1 MTGRHELK
9 YMMDEI
15 EDLVLVK
22 RIEKVL
28 KRDENSCEKG
38 YSITSLYFDNC
49 YNRAY
54 KEKMNGEAI
63 RHKYRI
69 RYYNDD
75 LSYIKL
81 ERKSKINQITTKVSV
96 PLIIEE
102 VEKIYNRELDFLLAK
117 KEKLYHEFYKEL
129 KHGLL
134 KPKVIVKYDREAF
147 MHPVGNLRITF
158 DRKIK
163 TANMNTNI
171 LGDNQYFV
179 DALDKGKS
187 ILEIKFNGVLPDFI
201 RSLIQSGH
209 VMQASS
215 SKYIFS
221 RKYNI
226 SF

>member
-9 YMMDEI
+9 YMMNEL
-15 EDLVLVK
+15 EDIVLVK
-22 RIEKVL
+22 RVEKVL
-28 KRDENSCEKG
+28 KRDGNSNGKG

-49 YNRAY
+49 YNQAY
-54 KEKMNGEAI
+54 EQKMNGEAI

-81 ERKSKINQITTKVSV
+81 EKKSKINQITKKVSV
-96 PLIIEE
+96 PLSVEE
-102 VEKIYNRELDFLLAK
+102 VEKIYERDLDFLLAK
-117 KEKLYHEFYKEL
+117 KKYLYHEFYKEL

-147 MHPVGNLRITF
+147 IHPVGDLRITF

-163 TANMNTNI
+163 TANMHTNI
-171 LGDNQYFV
+171 LSDNQYFI
-179 DALDKGKS
+179 DALEKGKT

-209 VMQASS
+209 IMQASS

-221 RKYNI
+221 RKYNV

>member
-1 MTGRHELK
+1 
-9 YMMDEI
+9 MMNEI

-22 RIEKVL
+22 RLSKVL
-28 KRDENSCEKG
+28 KRDTNSQGKS

-49 YNRAY
+49 YNQAY
-54 KEKMNGEAI
+54 KEKINGEAT

-69 RYYNDD
+69 RYYNND

-96 PLIIEE
+96 PLSVEE
-102 VEKIYNRELDFLLAK
+102 VKKIYNRDLDFLLTK
-117 KEKLYHEFYKEL
+117 NKYLYHEFYKQL

-147 MHPVGNLRITF
+147 IHPVGDLRITF
-158 DRKIK
+158 DRQIK
-163 TANMNTNI
+163 TANMQTNI
-171 LGDNQYFV
+171 LSNDQYFV
-179 DALDKGKS
+179 DALEQGQS
-187 ILEIKFNGVLPDFI
+187 IVEIKFNGVLPDFI